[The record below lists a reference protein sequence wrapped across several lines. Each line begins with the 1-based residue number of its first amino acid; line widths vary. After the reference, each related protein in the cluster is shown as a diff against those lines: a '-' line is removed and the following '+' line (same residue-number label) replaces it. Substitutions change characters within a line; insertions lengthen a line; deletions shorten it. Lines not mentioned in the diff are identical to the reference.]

1 MVVYGGSRRSVIKPF
16 VFAFLSVVVAAFVVA
31 AFVFTGAA
39 QAGSRVRPVLSLA
52 APQLPESIAISPRG
66 DMYLSLN
73 PLREILKVTPGGTQ
87 SVFATI
93 PAGTASLGVRLDAAG
108 NVYVAIPGSGVWRV
122 PAGGGAPAEIAP
134 IPGFPNG
141 LAFGRHGSLYVSES
155 VGGAIYRI
163 NRHGV
168 ASIWA
173 QSPLL
178 VGTTGPGPCG
188 PAHPSGLAL

>member
-1 MVVYGGSRRSVIKPF
+1 MAKEWRRVKIMIASGRNRRSIIRPLTL
-16 VFAFLSVVVAAFVVA
+16 AFLSVLAAASAAAAFVLTA
-31 AFVFTGAA
+31 PA
-39 QAGSRVRPVLSLA
+39 QAGSRVRPVVSLS
-52 APQLPESIAISPRG
+52 APQLPESIAIGRRG

-73 PLREILKVTPGGTQ
+73 PLGEILKVAPDGTQ
-87 SVFATI
+87 SVFATF

-155 VGGAIYRI
+155 LGGAR
-163 NRHGV
+163 
-168 ASIWA
+168 
-173 QSPLL
+173 
-178 VGTTGPGPCG
+178 
-188 PAHPSGLAL
+188 